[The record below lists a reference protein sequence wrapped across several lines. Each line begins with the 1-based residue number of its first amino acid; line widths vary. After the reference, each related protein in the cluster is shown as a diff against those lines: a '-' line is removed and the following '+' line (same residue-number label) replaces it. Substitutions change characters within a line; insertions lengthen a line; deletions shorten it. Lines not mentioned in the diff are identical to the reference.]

1 MCYNDNEKRSVN
13 SETFFGGVWRRK
25 EGRQGRARK
34 FRLGYFFAKVTHIKL
49 GAKMAERGD
58 REAQRTCRHIFGD
71 ENLCGAYKEKA
82 RFGLAKFAIASP
94 KKSEWRE
101 TDTAAQCRPNQF

>member
-1 MCYNDNEKRSVN
+1 MSD
-13 SETFFGGVWRRK
+13 VWRRK
-25 EGRQGRARK
+25 EGRQGRVRK

-71 ENLCGAYKEKA
+71 ENLCGAYKEKV
-82 RFGLAKFAIASP
+82 RFGLAKFAIAPPP
-94 KKSEWRE
+94 KKANGARPIRRHSV
-101 TDTAAQCRPNQF
+101 AQISFEKNLL